1 MDSGTRHRCL
11 NQFGHSLAD
20 NCPVKKKHI
29 YIYSPSGAVRD
40 KAAFKRGVRRLEYL
54 GHEVEVDPD
63 ALSSHL
69 RFAGDDATRLAA
81 IHRAAA
87 SGADVALIS
96 RGGYGLTRILGGI
109 RYKAVRKA
117 IERGTQFVGIS
128 DFTAFQMAVLAK
140 TGCTT
145 WAGPALCEGFG
156 VGGKSAQNDV
166 IAVPD
171 DIMEDCF
178 NDMITGQGEGTGWRQ
193 LREASSDAHASAAH
207 DSTFRL
213 GNATIWGGNLTMLAS
228 LVGTD
233 YLPDIKGG
241 ILFLEDVGEHPYR
254 IERLLT
260 QLLHAGVLSRQKAIL
275 MGQFTEYKLTSH
287 DKGFKLDSVIQW
299 LRSQIKVP
307 VLTNLPYGHV
317 STKVML
323 PVGSKADLV
332 VEGRDALLFW
342 GHPGSVL

>member
-1 MDSGTRHRCL
+1 M
-11 NQFGHSLAD
+11 
-20 NCPVKKKHI
+20 KKHI

-40 KAAFKRGVRRLEYL
+40 KAAFRRGVRRLQFL
-54 GHEVEVDPD
+54 GYEVEIDPD

-109 RYKAVRKA
+109 RYKAVSKA

-156 VGGKSAQNDV
+156 VGGKSVQSDVKPNDV
-166 IAVPD
+166 PAVPD

-178 NDMITGQGEGTGWRQ
+178 HDMITGQGEGTGWRQ
-193 LREASSDAHASAAH
+193 LREASSDTHSTTSH
-207 DSTFRL
+207 DNSFRVKN
-213 GNATIWGGNLTMLAS
+213 GTIWGGNLTMLAS
-228 LVGTD
+228 LVGTE

-260 QLLHAGVLSRQKAIL
+260 QLLHAGVLSSQTAIV
-275 MGQFTEYKLTSH
+275 MGQFSEYKLSSH
-287 DKGFKLDSVIQW
+287 DRGFKLDSVIRW
-299 LRSQIKVP
+299 LRSQIKAR

-317 STKVML
+317 ATKVML
-323 PVGSKADLV
+323 PVGRKAELA
-332 VEGRDALLFW
+332 VEGRDAMLFW
-342 GHPGSVL
+342 GHPS